1 MPAAPEFTPLQMAVA
16 ATTAVVV
23 LAVGFAGY
31 QMGPSEHLTSARKKQ
46 AAAPRAAAA
55 AATVHA
61 APAATPAATPTATP
75 AAAPAASS
83 KQKASPTGSAALKTS
98 PAGVAETTAAAQPPA
113 KASALQKSKASKADA
128 LFASLIKAFKAA
140 PANEAAP
147 NITLAEL
154 EARVARI
161 GSGLLA
167 SGASSVIGVEWSPTD
182 EVLCTLA
189 LLAASWM

>member
-16 ATTAVVV
+16 ATSAVVV

-46 AAAPRAAAA
+46 AAAPRPAAAS
-55 AATVHA
+55 TVHA
-61 APAATPAATPTATP
+61 APAATPAA
-75 AAAPAASS
+75 ASS
-83 KQKASPTGSAALKTS
+83 KQASPAASAAQKKS
-98 PAGVAETTAAAQPPA
+98 PAAGAGAGAAVAQTAAAASSAPQAAQPAA
-113 KASALQKSKASKADA
+113 KASKPKASKADA
-128 LFASLIKAFKAA
+128 LFASLTKAFKAA

-147 NITLAEL
+147 NITFAEL

-167 SGASSVIGVEWSPTD
+167 SSSPSVVFVEWSPAD

>member
-16 ATTAVVV
+16 ATSAVVV

-46 AAAPRAAAA
+46 AAAPRPAAAS
-55 AATVHA
+55 TVHA
-61 APAATPAATPTATP
+61 APAATPT
-75 AAAPAASS
+75 AASS
-83 KQKASPTGSAALKTS
+83 KQASPAASAAQKKS
-98 PAGVAETTAAAQPPA
+98 PAAGAGAAVAQTAATASSAPQAAQPAA
-113 KASALQKSKASKADA
+113 KASKPKASKADA
-128 LFASLIKAFKAA
+128 LFASLTKAFKAA

-147 NITLAEL
+147 NITFAEL

-167 SGASSVIGVEWSPTD
+167 SSSPSVVFVEWSPAD